1 MKWTLIPSSS
11 SCWCGFWRSPEVQS
25 ASMLHPLAPHHRF
38 NCATAQFGSLMT
50 HVVVFVISWVKK
62 WCFRD
67 VQLWLSMTQTCTQLV
82 HNKLA
87 GVGRKWNLSLAAG
100 FREFSPGKAIYFQF
114 TTLNYWHL
122 ISVLNCAAGV
132 PVSSFSI
139 SAYLCP
145 FFLWDS
151 RTALLVLYSPLAL
164 MISSAE
170 LNYYLPV

>member
-1 MKWTLIPSSS
+1 
-11 SCWCGFWRSPEVQS
+11 
-25 ASMLHPLAPHHRF
+25 
-38 NCATAQFGSLMT
+38 
-50 HVVVFVISWVKK
+50 
-62 WCFRD
+62 
-67 VQLWLSMTQTCTQLV
+67 MTQTRTQLV

-100 FREFSPGKAIYFQF
+100 FREFSPGKAIHFEF
-114 TTLNYWHL
+114 TILNYWHL

-139 SAYLCP
+139 SAHLCP
-145 FFLWDS
+145 SFLWDS

-170 LNYYLPV
+170 LNYLFTCFIILHLNLWSWHSSRLLCYLNWQPFKNVASSIFSHYINHSRWWSTNNLRAFHELG